1 MYVIFTI
8 YIIFIILI
16 IYMIFIIYLYLLS
29 GVSKNLPQRTA
40 ACMLRPYCYLLFVM
54 IAHAQGCLVG
64 ANRHV
69 LRPYCYLL
77 FVMIAHAQGCLVGA
91 NRHVLRP
98 YCYLLF
104 VICYD
109 CTRQM
114 RPLVEGENVS
124 RWFEIQSQSQAVCTA
139 IDPRFHINRRSLC
152 FTLRDG

>member
-1 MYVIFTI
+1 
-8 YIIFIILI
+8 
-16 IYMIFIIYLYLLS
+16 MIFIIYLYLLS

-54 IAHAQGCLVG
+54 IAHAQGCLAG
-64 ANRHV
+64 ASIHV

-77 FVMIAHAQGCLVGA
+77 FVICYDCARTGLPRRGRTDMCYDLIVI
-91 NRHVLRP
+91 
-98 YCYLLF
+98 CYLLF